1 MARQAAPTRSADKAP
16 DGQPAFVPVRAG
28 PARSVVANRPPPHLS
43 PWKSTWARPPDAAG
57 LPNAPGLSAIRRDDS
72 YVIVNTGL
80 QRRAADRLAEQL
92 TDLLTHKSTEA
103 P

>member
-1 MARQAAPTRSADKAP
+1 MGSATSRGRP
-16 DGQPAFVPVRAG
+16 
-28 PARSVVANRPPPHLS
+28 PARAWLVR
-43 PWKSTWARPPDAAG
+43 
-57 LPNAPGLSAIRRDDS
+57 IRRGDS

-103 P
+103 LDRYDRGMSSRPERPGSASMP

>member
-1 MARQAAPTRSADKAP
+1 MGSATSR
-16 DGQPAFVPVRAG
+16 G
-28 PARSVVANRPPPHLS
+28 RPPER
-43 PWKSTWARPPDAAG
+43 PWLVR
-57 LPNAPGLSAIRRDDS
+57 IRRGDN